1 MSETFSASNPVT
13 KRAQPAKPMHSKR
26 PPAVQAGERLWL
38 RRFWMVFGA
47 LAVFSIA
54 LIGFQTLGKD
64 DEDREVYI
72 TLQTR
77 TVAGEGNNVLC
88 KLSLLVDPAQENR
101 IAKRQPELEAV
112 VNAALAEAYE
122 GSRRPALSSVR
133 DRLLAAINEKL
144 PGKLKVRDVFIQEL
158 LVGNS

>member
-1 MSETFSASNPVT
+1 MALIPSASDSV
-13 KRAQPAKPMHSKR
+13 SKR
-26 PPAVQAGERLWL
+26 TLPPKRTHLKHPPSALAGERLWL
-38 RRFWMVFGA
+38 RRFWVVFGA

-54 LIGFQTLGKD
+54 LIGFQTLGKSD
-64 DEDREVYI
+64 DEREVYI

-77 TVAGEGNNVLC
+77 TVAGEGSNVLC

-101 IAKRQPELEAV
+101 IVKRQPELEAV

-122 GSRRPALSSVR
+122 GSRRPALRQVR
-133 DRLLAAINEKL
+133 DRLLAAINDKL

>member
-1 MSETFSASNPVT
+1 M
-13 KRAQPAKPMHSKR
+13 
-26 PPAVQAGERLWL
+26 
-38 RRFWMVFGA
+38 RRFWVVFGA

-54 LIGFQTLGKD
+54 LIGFQTLGKSD
-64 DEDREVYI
+64 DEREVYI

-77 TVAGEGNNVLC
+77 TVAGEGSNVLC

-101 IAKRQPELEAV
+101 IVKRQPELEAV

-122 GSRRPALSSVR
+122 GSRRPALRQVR
-133 DRLLAAINEKL
+133 DRLLAAINDKL